1 MSISVYQLV
10 TDRIIA
16 ELKKGNIPWKKPWT
30 GIRSGAYSRST
41 GKPYSVL
48 NQMLLMKPGEYL
60 TYKQA
65 QAAGGTIKKGE
76 KSQIV
81 VFWKPLEVSKENDD
95 GSNTKEVIP
104 ILKYYNVFHID
115 QCEGVKPRFSL
126 VLEMNRFGIHDSLIQ
141 TATEGKDLTG
151 SGSTTTILSTRHPVH
166 FLRLDGAGK
175 LAQPFFDSV
184 LALFEFVTHVGF
196 LLSDWFRFC

>member
-16 ELKKGNIPWKKPWT
+16 ELEKGNIPWNKPWT
-30 GIRSGAYSRST
+30 GIRSGAFSRST

-81 VFWKPLEVSKENDD
+81 GNRSIIPRYRKSWFPALTPL
-95 GSNTKEVIP
+95 
-104 ILKYYNVFHID
+104 
-115 QCEGVKPRFSL
+115 R
-126 VLEMNRFGIHDSLIQ
+126 
-141 TATEGKDLTG
+141 
-151 SGSTTTILSTRHPVH
+151 TTTS
-166 FLRLDGAGK
+166 
-175 LAQPFFDSV
+175 
-184 LALFEFVTHVGF
+184 F
-196 LLSDWFRFC
+196 LLTKGADHPSQSPCSAPRAQALY